1 MPSCSCLKDHPVAVA
16 AAVAAVAVGAY
27 VVCTKCCNKKPKSD
41 AELVTTTWALVSGD
55 LQAVGDAFYKVLF
68 DIDPSL
74 KTGIFGKSDIKV
86 QALRLMQMVD
96 GALGLL
102 NDPVNLRDAL
112 LKLGERHVLYG
123 VTEAHY
129 AVVGKAFIATLKA
142 GLKEKMTPEATAAWV
157 RVYGF
162 IQQTMLEGS
171 KKRN

>member
-1 MPSCSCLKDHPVAVA
+1 MPCCSCLKNPVVVA

-27 VVCTKCCNKKPKSD
+27 VVCTKCCCKKPKTD
-41 AELVTTTWALVSGD
+41 AELVRGTWALVSGD

-96 GALGLL
+96 GAIGLL
-102 NDPVNLRDAL
+102 DDGENLRDTL

-123 VTEAHY
+123 VKEEHY
-129 AVVGKAFIATLKA
+129 KVVGQAFIKTLQA

-157 RVYGF
+157 RVYTF
-162 IQQTMLEGS
+162 IQVTMLEGA

>member
-1 MPSCSCLKDHPVAVA
+1 MPCACIKEHPVAVA
-16 AAVAAVAVGAY
+16 AAAVAVAAGAY
-27 VVCTKCCNKKPKSD
+27 VVCKKYCCRKPKTD
-41 AELVTTTWALVSGD
+41 AELVTETWALVRGD

-68 DIDPSL
+68 DMDPSL

-96 GALGLL
+96 AAIGLL
-102 NDPVNLRDAL
+102 GDDVQLRDAL

-129 AVVGKAFIATLKA
+129 TVVGNAFIATLQA
-142 GLKEKMTPEATAAWV
+142 GLKEKLTPEAKRAWV
-157 RVYGF
+157 AIYTF
-162 IQQTMLEGS
+162 IQTTMLEGA